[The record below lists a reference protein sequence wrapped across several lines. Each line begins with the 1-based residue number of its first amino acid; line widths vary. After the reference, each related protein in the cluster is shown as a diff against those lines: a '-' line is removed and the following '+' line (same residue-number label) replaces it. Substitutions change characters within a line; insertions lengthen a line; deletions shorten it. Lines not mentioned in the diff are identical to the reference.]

1 MSFLTLQKKNA
12 QSLRT
17 LPNRPGVYVF
27 RDAEKRV
34 LYVGRATSLRARVA
48 SYFSGRDSRGERI
61 FQMVDRAR
69 YLETTET
76 ETVLESVIL
85 EANLIKKYRPKYNV
99 DLKDDKSFSY
109 FAVTKEKF
117 PRVVIVRE
125 TEVFFPPLQ
134 RGGGE
139 SASRRVKG
147 ETSLFPPLQRGGGE
161 SANRRAKGETSFF
174 PPLQR
179 GGGESASRR
188 GSGLGLKIKNEELR
202 RKEGDSFVQP
212 LLSEDGHLPLCRGRK
227 TSASLPTSPPLPP
240 LRLADSTLPLG
251 QGKVMEKYRKVY
263 GPYPSKRHMETVL
276 KILRRI
282 FPFHS
287 AKAQSEKGCLYR
299 QIGLCPGPYDGGID
313 KDAYRKNIRSIEY
326 VLRGQ
331 KKRLLATLE
340 KEMAQEAKRENFER
354 AQVLRDQVFALRH
367 IRDIALLTR
376 NTEYYAEHG
385 TRNTERR
392 KGIEDGM
399 QNTKDGTLYGT
410 RNAGLDFLGVPRSA
424 IQIPCVL
431 SDDPRSVIRVPRI
444 EAYDI
449 SNISGQHAVASM
461 VVFENG
467 EPKKS
472 EYRKF
477 KIQSVEGS
485 NDVAMMREVLARRVR
500 HAEWKIPHLIILDGG
515 QGHLNMAVSLW
526 KALNVHIPLVA
537 IAKGP
542 TRKKVELHVDPQF
555 APDPKLLE
563 DVRVLEHLREEAHR
577 FAITYHRK
585 VRGESF
591 LGQEGG

>member
-12 QSLRT
+12 ETLQT

-125 TEVFFPPLQ
+125 TEIQAIEKRKLKREKEIK
-134 RGGGE
+134 RGG
-139 SASRRVKG
+139 SQKPKVK
-147 ETSLFPPLQRGGGE
+147 S
-161 SANRRAKGETSFF
+161 
-174 PPLQR
+174 
-179 GGGESASRR
+179 
-188 GSGLGLKIKNEELR
+188 
-202 RKEGDSFVQP
+202 
-212 LLSEDGHLPLCRGRK
+212 
-227 TSASLPTSPPLPP
+227 
-240 LRLADSTLPLG
+240 
-251 QGKVMEKYRKVY
+251 EKYSRVY

-313 KDAYRKNIRSIEY
+313 KDAYRKNIRNIEY

-376 NTEYYAEHG
+376 GSTPSV
-385 TRNTERR
+385 
-392 KGIEDGM
+392 
-399 QNTKDGTLYGT
+399 
-410 RNAGLDFLGVPRSA
+410 GVPTSPPLQGEK
-424 IQIPCVL
+424 I
-431 SDDPRSVIRVPRI
+431 RI
-444 EAYDI
+444 EAFDI

-500 HAEWKIPHLIILDGG
+500 HAEWKTPNVIILDGG
-515 QGHLNMAVSLW
+515 QGHLNMAVALW
-526 KALNVHIPLVA
+526 KALGIRIPLVA

-542 TRKKVELHVDPQF
+542 TRKKVELHIDPQF

-563 DVRVLEHLREEAHR
+563 NKLVLEHLREEAHR

-585 VRGESF
+585 VRGKRF
-591 LGQEGG
+591 LL